1 MAHLLEIIFN
11 KMVIGLLLYFVTVV
25 TLFYLCI
32 YGDSSTNRFA
42 RLIKVRLPEM
52 IERLIGKRKMDK
64 LRKTNEY
71 IQYERNPILQIMYCF
86 LITGGWTTM
95 VFCGYP
101 LMPNLYV
108 SDIHQTISYGVFVV
122 NIGSYI
128 YIMKKSPGC
137 VTKDTI
143 TLYDNYDYDGIMY
156 YDRTCPTIG
165 IRKIAR
171 SKYDSMLK
179 RHVPRYDHYCGWVGN
194 TIGEENYA
202 YFLTFL
208 VVHVLMFWY
217 GSYVTGM
224 IFWSELDKI
233 IYQKR
238 ASFIDSKGNRLAVTK
253 LTALRYL
260 IQRHTNLAGLSMLMF
275 IVAIFLSGFI
285 GFHCW
290 LIVNGMTTNE
300 FYKWKAAKVEHDRLL
315 KKYDEAVVKGN
326 LSKGPEHRDE
336 LQVDISDDFDVGCVG
351 ATNNLSQEAEINN
364 PDQKL
369 IRPRPFPEKFPY
381 KFSLIENIRNVF
393 YPRYLREDAQRRYS
407 EYLQGKKNE

>member
-1 MAHLLEIIFN
+1 MYVLLFFH
-11 KMVIGLLLYFVTVV
+11 YVT
-25 TLFYLCI
+25 Y
-32 YGDSSTNRFA
+32 R
-42 RLIKVRLPEM
+42 
-52 IERLIGKRKMDK
+52 
-64 LRKTNEY
+64 
-71 IQYERNPILQIMYCF
+71 
-86 LITGGWTTM
+86 
-95 VFCGYP
+95 
-101 LMPNLYV
+101 
-108 SDIHQTISYGVFVV
+108 
-122 NIGSYI
+122 
-128 YIMKKSPGC
+128 
-137 VTKDTI
+137 
-143 TLYDNYDYDGIMY
+143 
-156 YDRTCPTIG
+156 
-165 IRKIAR
+165 
-171 SKYDSMLK
+171 
-179 RHVPRYDHYCGWVGN
+179 
-194 TIGEENYA
+194 
-202 YFLTFL
+202 
-208 VVHVLMFWY
+208 Y

-233 IYQKR
+233 IYQKS

-300 FYKWKAAKVEHDRLL
+300 FYKWKAAKVEHDHLL
-315 KKYDEAVVKGN
+315 KKYDETVVKGN

-381 KFSLIENIRNVF
+381 KFSFIENIRNVF